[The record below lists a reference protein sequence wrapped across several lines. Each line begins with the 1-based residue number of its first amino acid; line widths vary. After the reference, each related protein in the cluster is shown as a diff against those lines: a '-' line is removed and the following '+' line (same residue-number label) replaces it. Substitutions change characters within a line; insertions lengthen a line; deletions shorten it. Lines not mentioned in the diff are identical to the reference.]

1 MDFLLNLGEIQKRK
15 SVHTIVEVI
24 LMDKEKL
31 SEELNQLL
39 KGCHMGAAVF
49 EDLEKKLKAEE
60 LQLEFTRILRILKVH
75 ERTLTAQINAIGK
88 DATDDAGMMGTMA
101 EMMNKFKNLS
111 LMNDTEVIAEAV
123 KSIEMGEKAIRD
135 FDDSHFTLDEDMQKT
150 IRIMEDD
157 YKSIYY
163 NLHKYLI
170 ELK

>member
-1 MDFLLNLGEIQKRK
+1 MCFSNLSK
-15 SVHTIVEVI
+15 HTKDEVMI
-24 LMDKEKL
+24 MDKEKL
-31 SEELNQLL
+31 MEELNQLL
-39 KGCHMGAAVF
+39 KGCHMGAGVF
-49 EDLEKKLKAEE
+49 ENLAGKLKSEE
-60 LQLEFTRILRILKVH
+60 LKLEFDRILRILKVH
-75 ERTLTAQINAIGK
+75 ERKLTRQINTNGG
-88 DATDDAGMMGTMA
+88 DAADDTGMMGSMA
-101 EMMNKFKNLS
+101 EMMSKIKNLS

-135 FDDSHFTLDEDMQKT
+135 FDDSHFTLDEEMQKT

>member
-1 MDFLLNLGEIQKRK
+1 VCFSNLSK
-15 SVHTIVEVI
+15 HTKDEVMI
-24 LMDKEKL
+24 MDKEKL
-31 SEELNQLL
+31 MEELNQLL
-39 KGCHMGAAVF
+39 KGCHMGAGVF
-49 EDLEKKLKAEE
+49 ENLAGKLKSEE
-60 LQLEFTRILRILKVH
+60 LKLEFDRILRILKVH
-75 ERTLTAQINAIGK
+75 ERKLTRQINTNGG
-88 DATDDAGMMGTMA
+88 DAADDAGMMGSMA
-101 EMMNKFKNLS
+101 EMMSKIKNLS

-135 FDDSHFTLDEDMQKT
+135 FDDSHFTLDEEMQKT

>member
-1 MDFLLNLGEIQKRK
+1 
-15 SVHTIVEVI
+15 
-24 LMDKEKL
+24 MDKEKL
-31 SEELNQLL
+31 MEELNQLL
-39 KGCHMGAAVF
+39 KGCHMGAGVF
-49 EDLEKKLKAEE
+49 ENLAGKLKSEE
-60 LQLEFTRILRILKVH
+60 LKLEFDRILRILKVH
-75 ERTLTAQINAIGK
+75 ERKLTRQINTNGG
-88 DATDDAGMMGTMA
+88 DAADDAGMMGSMA
-101 EMMNKFKNLS
+101 EMMSKIKNLS

-135 FDDSHFTLDEDMQKT
+135 FDDSHFTLDEEMQKT

>member
-1 MDFLLNLGEIQKRK
+1 MCFSNLSK
-15 SVHTIVEVI
+15 HTKDEVMI
-24 LMDKEKL
+24 MDKEKL
-31 SEELNQLL
+31 MEELNQLL
-39 KGCHMGAAVF
+39 KGCHMGAGVF
-49 EDLEKKLKAEE
+49 ENLAGKLKSEE
-60 LQLEFTRILRILKVH
+60 LKLEFDRILRILKVH
-75 ERTLTAQINAIGK
+75 ERKLTRQINTTGG
-88 DATDDAGMMGTMA
+88 DAADDAGMMGSMA
-101 EMMNKFKNLS
+101 EMMSKIKNLS

-135 FDDSHFTLDEDMQKT
+135 FDDSHFTLDEEMQKT

>member
-1 MDFLLNLGEIQKRK
+1 
-15 SVHTIVEVI
+15 
-24 LMDKEKL
+24 MDKEKL
-31 SEELNQLL
+31 MEELNQLL
-39 KGCHMGAAVF
+39 KGCHMGASVF
-49 EDLEKKLKAEE
+49 ENLAGKLKSEE
-60 LQLEFTRILRILKVH
+60 LKLEFDRILRILKVH
-75 ERTLTAQINAIGK
+75 ERKLTRQINTNGG
-88 DATDDAGMMGTMA
+88 DAADDAGMMGSMA
-101 EMMNKFKNLS
+101 EMMSKIKNLS

-135 FDDSHFTLDEDMQKT
+135 FDDSHFTLDEEMQKT

>member
-1 MDFLLNLGEIQKRK
+1 
-15 SVHTIVEVI
+15 
-24 LMDKEKL
+24 MDKEKL
-31 SEELNQLL
+31 MEELNQLL
-39 KGCHMGAAVF
+39 KGCHMGAGVF
-49 EDLEKKLKAEE
+49 ENLAGKLKSEE
-60 LQLEFTRILRILKVH
+60 LKLEFDRILRILKVH
-75 ERTLTAQINAIGK
+75 EGKLTRQINTNGG
-88 DATDDAGMMGTMA
+88 DAGMMGSMA
-101 EMMNKFKNLS
+101 EMMSKIKNLS

-135 FDDSHFTLDEDMQKT
+135 FDDSHFTLDEEMQKT

>member
-1 MDFLLNLGEIQKRK
+1 MCFSNLSK
-15 SVHTIVEVI
+15 HTKDEVMI
-24 LMDKEKL
+24 MDKEKL
-31 SEELNQLL
+31 MEELNQLL
-39 KGCHMGAAVF
+39 KGCHMGAGVF
-49 EDLEKKLKAEE
+49 ENLAGKLKSEE
-60 LQLEFTRILRILKVH
+60 LKLEFDRILRILKVH
-75 ERTLTAQINAIGK
+75 ERKLTRQINTNGG
-88 DATDDAGMMGTMA
+88 DAADDAGMMGSMA
-101 EMMNKFKNLS
+101 EMMSKIKNLS

-135 FDDSHFTLDEDMQKT
+135 FDDSHFTLDEEMQKT

>member
-1 MDFLLNLGEIQKRK
+1 MCFSNLSK
-15 SVHTIVEVI
+15 HTKDEVMI
-24 LMDKEKL
+24 MDKEKL
-31 SEELNQLL
+31 MEELNQLL
-39 KGCHMGAAVF
+39 KGCHMGAGVF
-49 EDLEKKLKAEE
+49 ENLAGKLKSEE
-60 LQLEFTRILRILKVH
+60 LKLEFDRILRILKVH
-75 ERTLTAQINAIGK
+75 ERKLTRQINTNGG
-88 DATDDAGMMGTMA
+88 DAADDAGMRGSMA
-101 EMMNKFKNLS
+101 EMMSKIKNLS

-135 FDDSHFTLDEDMQKT
+135 FDDSHFTLDEEMQKT